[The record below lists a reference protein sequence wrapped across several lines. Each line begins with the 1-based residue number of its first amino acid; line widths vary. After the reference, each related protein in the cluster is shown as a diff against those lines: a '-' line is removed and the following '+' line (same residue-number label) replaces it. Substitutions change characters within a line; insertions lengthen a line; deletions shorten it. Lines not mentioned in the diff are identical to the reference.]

1 MSSSTVNGT
10 TVISRNGVTYQ
21 IHDADGDRQLD
32 ADEYVMVTD
41 TATGEV
47 RAFRGSGEAVA
58 VQALQSDLRAQDIFF
73 QVQAGGRTNHHDPLI
88 IDLNGDGQINLSGVD
103 KQVVALGGS
112 ANYQWG
118 DRSPGAHFRPG
129 LHNVPAF
136 TGTAIVYDADG
147 RQVSLREITAQDQAR
162 LQSTQMGFDG
172 ASGWHNL
179 TAGQRVEFYAA
190 NGQLAGELKQ
200 VSGSWYYHWNLY
212 GNGARHE
219 WVAPN
224 AQGVA
229 DGILVVDDP
238 NGVSIRDQVNVRSM
252 VSEYDPSTGQ
262 KCWLNGQERLAQTVD
277 TNRDGVVSTE
287 EMDAAHIKIWQDNNG
302 NGVVDDGELNSL
314 SHHGIDH
321 IRVDSYQDDTQHV
334 TTAGSSAAALHNVV
348 YTDAQRQAV
357 ASAVN
362 AALTGRAT
370 DAELTAL
377 RSTLEA
383 GDERAQGILR
393 GATQLALGY
402 DDDGGR
408 DIILQFG
415 FGAAGLSAVDVRRPD
430 GSQLTTSVATSRLNG
445 AIQRQAGEV
454 IDTSAGSSNAA
465 KEAVAVVPGEQYLA
479 LFTVESDYIRLGIH
493 EIPTGLQGTLTNR
506 NGAVAYDKLRHTDRA
521 LAAYQNGRPIDAE
534 MFYSTDG
541 EFPSSSTDSS
551 AAALFP
557 LAISSQWVQSDDDHD
572 DRRDPQAPANRQ
584 TAITAA

>member
-1 MSSSTVNGT
+1 MSTSTVNGT
-10 TVISRNGVTYQ
+10 IVISRNGVTYQ
-21 IHDADGDRQLD
+21 IHDADGDSQLD

-58 VQALQSDLRAQDIFF
+58 VQALQLHAQDIFF
-73 QVQAGGRTNHHDPLI
+73 QVQAGGLTNRHDPLI
-88 IDLNGDGQINLSGVD
+88 IDLNRDGQINLSGVV

-118 DRSPGAHFRPG
+118 DRSPGANFRPG
-129 LHNVPAF
+129 SSDVPAF

-147 RQVSLREITAQDQAR
+147 RQVSRREITAQDQAR

-172 ASGWHNL
+172 TQEGWHNL

-200 VSGSWYYHWNLY
+200 VSGSWNYHWNLY

-262 KCWLNGQERLAQTVD
+262 KRWLNGQERLAQTVD

-321 IRVDSYQDDTQHV
+321 IRVDSHQDDTQHV

-362 AALTGRAT
+362 AALTDRAT

-402 DDDGGR
+402 DDGDR

-415 FGAAGLSAVDVRRPD
+415 FGAAGLSAVDVRRQD
-430 GSQLTTSVATSRLNG
+430 GSQLTTSVATSRLDG

-465 KEAVAVVPGEQYLA
+465 KEAVAVVPGEQKLA

-493 EIPTGLQGTLTNR
+493 EIPTEFQGTLTNR
-506 NGAVAYDKLRHTDRA
+506 NGAVAYDQLRYTD
-521 LAAYQNGRPIDAE
+521 
-534 MFYSTDG
+534 
-541 EFPSSSTDSS
+541 
-551 AAALFP
+551 
-557 LAISSQWVQSDDDHD
+557 
-572 DRRDPQAPANRQ
+572 
-584 TAITAA
+584 